1 MKKTLNKI
9 VTMLLVVTMVFG
21 AMSTTVAAASDAL
34 QGVTDKASGVLGGDP
49 APDSGSVATGWCDIS
64 YDENGVTVV
73 LTPGVDEIKG
83 VTKEDLKSVLAII
96 IDAAKSLVID
106 ELKDEILGSDDT
118 SDDNVDVESGTDK
131 NNIWEKAFS
140 AYIKNEYGSDSSENY
155 IEFLKDILADDTNV
169 KLDNFID
176 YACKLLKSSVNLGM
190 IKLEDLPASS
200 EIENKITELFEDE
213 LNTRLNE
220 EATKYVNN
228 YVAWLEGD
236 NSVTIEESVKNLIDG
251 QVKSYIKTEINEY
264 LGNSFTV
271 PVTSQDPVDN
281 IIADYVEDEIR
292 SNVDLWIRN
301 YAAGIP
307 NGESVDNLIE
317 GTITEWVEGIAQ
329 NYRDDNYSNP
339 IYNASLK
346 AEVNALIAEKL
357 DEYIGKYVN
366 NDNTLDSN
374 IVAEIENQLKT
385 KCPQLVYDVYWTKKA
400 TGYDFAA
407 DTGIWGNINEQ
418 IRNAVVNEIVSKTG
432 CSVADAEGYFD
443 REPVESIISQIG
455 EDGQAKA
462 LEAIAD
468 HLAGYTR
475 ADWKSVWED
484 SAVVDQN
491 TKDEIV
497 ASVKGSVAFY
507 AKAQTEIINYWNEKG
522 NDELNKVIQNTAE
535 YNNLLDNVIDTAK
548 SNYKSTV
555 SGKIN
560 EQLDGD
566 GDIALTLRE
575 IISNLD
581 ATQKAAL
588 KDAINQKATEKIGE
602 IKDEAFKTVFG
613 KTEAEIKE
621 KIETVL
627 IPRLTVKYDAT
638 LEELKNK
645 PESEFATVELL
656 SYIKRVSL
664 NGNDVYLDGSIKAS
678 AVKAL
683 LGDIPRIDEIA
694 NMSDAD
700 MYLSYD
706 VEIVTDFGDIAFNVT
721 ARLGGGYSYVRKI
734 ASFICEYVD
743 FHTSDD
749 GTIVF
754 NVRVPELLAEILLRA
769 ITYDKIP
776 DEVKKEIFGAVDTS
790 PNELFSLIT
799 SITLDDL
806 LLIFDYIDIE
816 TVLDHELLSRFERL
830 DGLTEEQIKNKIKE
844 YESYYN
850 KLMDYVKAIYNNRVP
865 DAVKEM
871 TVFDLYCGNGEF
883 AYSGTHTIPI
893 EAILTRIN
901 EKYGALIALFFDVST
916 VTASVDFSIDFA
928 GINKIEY
935 VIGGELYLRGFLPRG
950 ADIEY
955 FAGITEYNGEIIY
968 GWADADGNIYTE
980 MPNEDITLY
989 AILAPDIPD
998 IPDVWFDSFI
1008 TPSTVEK
1015 TYDGEA
1021 VELKVNFAEG
1031 VIIPEGAEV
1040 VYQWIR
1046 VTDDGS
1052 EGQIIENATSDTL
1065 YVRNVADSG
1074 NYVCVIGVVSEAD
1087 MYFAMSISETCTV
1100 TINKATI
1107 DLNKYEWKQDGD
1119 VYDGTEK
1126 SIYLYD
1132 KIDGNKLTFGVEY
1145 VVNGEYTNVATNA
1158 GVYVA
1163 AIKIDEDNFTLLGIG
1178 ISEIEW
1184 EIKKATYDMSGVRF
1198 DDKTVKYDGQP
1209 HSITIDESKLPA
1221 GVNVEYS
1228 GNSFVDPGKYEITA
1242 TFIGSSNYESIEP
1255 MTATLTILGYNKNP
1269 QSIKDS
1275 DGNLIVEIIPENGVL
1290 EIYSLLFKDVTT
1302 NYTYLKADDIFG
1314 EGKVGVVGAAYDIH
1328 FAENGIEQPVNDNF
1342 RVKLLIPAAL
1352 RNSEKELMVV
1362 YIADDGDITD
1372 MNATRDGDYMVFD
1385 TTHFSVYAIV
1395 EVEDAPKPMADVDL
1409 TWLWILIA
1417 VLVAIIVAAVIII
1430 IIIKKRKSNGDN
1442 EPASVEPAIED
1453 EPKDNTGASE
1463 ETVTAEEPI
1472 AEPVEEAPV
1481 SEEPVAELAEEA
1493 PVSEEPIAEPVEEAP
1508 VSEEPIAEPAEE
1520 APVSEEPVAEPAE
1533 EVPVSEEPIAEPVEE
1548 APAKEE
1554 PKIVPAPVIKAVG
1567 EEDGEGERIINGE
1580 VVHVRYRTSF
1590 MSRLIQA
1597 EEPIQ
1602 DYYTV
1607 VKNALLSYKGV
1618 KARTS
1623 WNFESFNKGRI
1634 QCAKLN
1640 VKGSAFQ
1647 VYLGLDPNEYNAN
1660 KYHFV
1665 DVSDKPK
1672 LDKVPM
1678 LLKVKSERGLKY
1690 VLELIEEMMNK
1701 LGMERIETPNVDYH
1715 MPYETTEALAERDLV
1730 KVILPTGVTLDG
1742 DENIVKV
1749 DVGELIDNANAEK
1762 AEREAGEVDEEKVV
1776 SEDFTAQE
1784 SVIEERATEEV
1795 VVAEDAVAEE
1805 PVEETVPETNEDLQS
1820 VTEPSEEEPVE
1831 ELHVDAAHA
1840 DEIISDEEAKTKIEI
1855 VEKTSEEKS
1864 KSKKQV
1870 EINLDTICENF
1881 EDGDVVNL
1889 SALKAKH
1896 LISGSAGRIKILARG
1911 VMTKK
1916 LTIYADKFSLQAV
1929 KMITLAG
1936 GHADQ
1941 YK

>member
-9 VTMLLVVTMVFG
+9 VTLLLVVTMIFG
-21 AMSTTVAAASDAL
+21 AMSTTVAAASDSL
-34 QGVTDKASGVLGGDP
+34 QGVTDKVSGVLGGS
-49 APDSGSVATGWCDIS
+49 APDSGSVTTGWCDIS

-73 LTPGVDEIKG
+73 LTPSVDDIKGLNADEIKA
-83 VTKEDLKSVLAII
+83 VLSII

-106 ELKDEILGSDDT
+106 ELKDAILGSDDT

-155 IEFLKDILADDTNV
+155 IEFLKDILADDSNV

-220 EATKYVNN
+220 EATKYINN

-236 NSVTIEESVKNLIDG
+236 NSVTIEESVKTLIDG
-251 QVKSYIKTEINEY
+251 QVKSYIVTEINEY
-264 LGNSFTV
+264 LDNNFTV
-271 PVTSQDPVDN
+271 PGTSQDPVDT

-292 SNVDLWIRN
+292 SNVDSWIKN
-301 YAAGIP
+301 YAADIP

-329 NYRDDNYSNP
+329 NYRDDDYTNP

-346 AEVNALIAEKL
+346 AEVDALIAEKL
-357 DEYIGKYVN
+357 DEYINKYVN
-366 NDNTLDSN
+366 NDNTLDN
-374 IVAEIENQLKT
+374 AIVAEIENQLKT
-385 KCPQLVYDVYWTKKA
+385 KCPQLVYDEYWTKK
-400 TGYDFAA
+400 TNGYNFAA
-407 DTGIWGNINEQ
+407 DTGIWKDINTE
-418 IRNAVVNEIVSKTG
+418 IRKAVVNKIVEKTG
-432 CSVADAEGYFD
+432 CTQQAAEEYFDEESVADIKAEMGP
-443 REPVESIISQIG
+443 EGQNEAVNAIKTHLESF
-455 EDGQAKA
+455 
-462 LEAIAD
+462 
-468 HLAGYTR
+468 TR
-475 ADWKSVWED
+475 SDWKAVWED
-484 SAVVDQN
+484 SAIVDQN
-491 TKDEIV
+491 IKNEIV
-497 ASVKGSVAFY
+497 ASVKSSTAFY
-507 AKAQTEIINYWNEKG
+507 DRAQTEIKNYWAANGKT
-522 NDELNKVIQNTAE
+522 ELNKLIANATE
-535 YNNLLDNVIDTAK
+535 YNNLLNNVINTAK
-548 SNYKSTV
+548 GNYKDTV

-560 EQLDGD
+560 EQLGGD
-566 GDIALTLRE
+566 ANIALTLRE

-602 IKDEAFKTVFG
+602 IKDEAFKTVFK

-621 KIETVL
+621 KIETVF
-627 IPRLTVKYDAT
+627 IPRLTVEYDAAV
-638 LEELKNK
+638 EELKNK
-645 PESEFATVELL
+645 PEGEFSYRELL
-656 SYIKRVSL
+656 SYIHSISL
-664 NGNDVYLDGSIKAS
+664 NGNAVYLDGSIKAS

-683 LGDIPRIDEIA
+683 LADIPRIDEIA
-694 NMSDAD
+694 NMADAD

-706 VEIVTDFGDIAFNVT
+706 LEVVTDFGDIAFNVT

-734 ASFICEYVD
+734 ASFICEHVD

-806 LLIFDYIDIE
+806 LLIFDYIDVEEI
-816 TVLDHELLSRFERL
+816 LDHELLSRFERL

-871 TVFDLYCGNGEF
+871 TIFDLYYGNGEF
-883 AYSGTHTIPI
+883 AYSGTHTVPI
-893 EAILTRIN
+893 EAILTRIH
-901 EKYGALIALFFDVST
+901 EKYGALIASFFDVST

-935 VIGGELYLRGFLPRG
+935 VIDGELYLRGFLPRG

-955 FAGITEYNGEIIY
+955 FAGITEYNGERIY
-968 GWADADGNIYTE
+968 GWADADGKIYSE
-980 MPNEDITLY
+980 MPNEDITLH

-998 IPDVWFDSFI
+998 IPDIPDVLWFDSFI
-1008 TPSTVEK
+1008 TPSVVEK

-1046 VTDDGS
+1046 ATDDGS
-1052 EGQIIENATSDTL
+1052 EGEIIENATSDTL
-1065 YVRNVADSG
+1065 YIKNVSDSG
-1074 NYVCVIGVVSEAD
+1074 SYICVMMPVSEAD
-1087 MYFAMSISETCTV
+1087 MYYAISISEICTV
-1100 TINKATI
+1100 TINKAII
-1107 DLNKYEWKQDGD
+1107 DLSKYEWKQDGD
-1119 VYDGTEK
+1119 VYDGAEK
-1126 SIYLYD
+1126 SIYLYH
-1132 KIDGNKLTFGVEY
+1132 KEDGTKLTFGVEY
-1145 VVNGEYTNVATNA
+1145 VVNSEYTNVATNA
-1158 GVYVA
+1158 GVYIA
-1163 AIKIDEDNFTLLGIG
+1163 TIQIDEDNFILVGG
-1178 ISEIEW
+1178 ISEREW
-1184 EIKKATYDMSGVRF
+1184 EIKKAVYDMSGVRF

-1209 HSITIDESKLPA
+1209 HSIMIDESKLPV
-1221 GVNVEYS
+1221 GVDVEYS
-1228 GNSFVDPGKYEITA
+1228 GNAFVEPGKYEITA

-1275 DGNLIVEIIPENGVL
+1275 DGKIIVEIIPENGVL
-1290 EIYSLLFKDVTT
+1290 ELYNLSFKDVTT

-1314 EGKVGVVGAAYDIH
+1314 EGKVGVVGGAYDIH
-1328 FAENGIEQPVNDNF
+1328 FAENGIAQPVNDNF
-1342 RVKLLIPAAL
+1342 SVKLLIPAAL
-1352 RNSEKELMVV
+1352 RNSEKSLMVV
-1362 YIADDGDITD
+1362 HIADNGDITD

-1395 EVEDAPKPMADVDL
+1395 EVEDAPKAVSDVDL

-1417 VLVAIIVAAVIII
+1417 VLVAIIVAVIIII
-1430 IIIKKRKSNGDN
+1430 IIIKKRTDNDGN
-1442 EPASVEPAIED
+1442 EPVATEPTPED
-1453 EPKDNTGASE
+1453 EPEDNDEAAE
-1463 ETVTAEEPI
+1463 ETVIEEEPV
-1472 AEPVEEAPV
+1472 AEPVEEVPAE
-1481 SEEPVAELAEEA
+1481 EEPVAELVEEVPAEEESVA
-1493 PVSEEPIAEPVEEAP
+1493 ELVEEVPAEEEPVAEPVEE
-1508 VSEEPIAEPAEE
+1508 VPAE
-1520 APVSEEPVAEPAE
+1520 EEPVAEPAE
-1533 EVPVSEEPIAEPVEE
+1533 EVPVI
-1548 APAKEE
+1548 EE
-1554 PKIVPAPVIKAVG
+1554 PKIVPTPVTKTSD
-1567 EEDGEGERIINGE
+1567 EEEGEGERIINGE

-1701 LGMERIETPNVDYH
+1701 LGMERIETPSVDYH

-1742 DENIVKV
+1742 DENLVKV
-1749 DVGELIDNANAEK
+1749 DVGALIDNANAEK
-1762 AEREAGEVDEEKVV
+1762 AERESSDVVEENVV
-1776 SEDFTAQE
+1776 SEDTAAEE
-1784 SVIEERATEEV
+1784 SVIEETATEEV
-1795 VVAEDAVAEE
+1795 VITEEPTVEE
-1805 PVEETVPETNEDLQS
+1805 PVEEA
-1820 VTEPSEEEPVE
+1820 VTETVEEAQPVAETPKEEPVE
-1831 ELHVDAAHA
+1831 EVHVDAVHA
-1840 DEIISDEEAKTKIEI
+1840 DEIISDEEAKAKIEI
-1855 VEKTSEEKS
+1855 VEKAPAEKS
-1864 KSKKQV
+1864 KGNKQS

-1881 EDGDVVNL
+1881 EDGEVVNL

-1896 LISGSAGRIKILARG
+1896 LISGNVGRIKVLARG

-1936 GHADQ
+1936 GHAEQ